1 MSVFNNSQ
9 PIYMQII
16 EQFYYQI
23 CSSEILPGE
32 KLPSVRET
40 AVQFG
45 VNPNT
50 VQRAYMEMERNGV
63 VEAKRGQ
70 GSFVTEDLALLRQL
84 RANMA
89 EERMN
94 QFVNNMYELG
104 FSAEEVLKQVT
115 AILNNR
121 SGEDSWNE

>member
-1 MSVFNNSQ
+1 MSVFNNAQ

-63 VEAKRGQ
+63 IEAKRGQ
-70 GSFVTEDLALLRQL
+70 GSFVTEDLTLLRQL